1 MPIGGRVVLVN
12 VRAFGIFGL
21 VIAAVLALTSCS
33 QRGADGGYLTLTAG
47 EATLPAC
54 ATAAPVLVETL
65 NTEQL
70 PSCDPIG
77 QTLVF
82 PDGEQ
87 IQLPEQQGGGG
98 SSNSESDYRYAYQ
111 SVGNWGLVA
120 ARAKTDCSAVQVW
133 GNPEALRRVHEAFG
147 KKWVCH

>member
-1 MPIGGRVVLVN
+1 MGCSGR
-12 VRAFGIFGL
+12 
-21 VIAAVLALTSCS
+21 
-33 QRGADGGYLTLTAG
+33 ADNRTLTLTAG

-54 ATAAPVLVETL
+54 TTAASVPVETL

-70 PSCDPIG
+70 PRCEPVG

-87 IQLPEQQGGGG
+87 IQLPEQQGGSG
-98 SSNSESDYRYAYQ
+98 SLNPGSGYRYAYE

-120 ARAKTDCSAVQVW
+120 ARAKADCSAVQEW

-147 KKWVCH
+147 EDWVCQ